1 MPLSYEVEPGS
12 ATRTAWSGE
21 PADPARCFADR
32 YQIAGGEL
40 DFAPPPWI
48 FDYWPPA

>member
-1 MPLSYEVEPGS
+1 MSLSRNAQPG
-12 ATRTAWSGE
+12 RHG
-21 PADPARCFADR
+21 PASRPTQRVALRPVI
-32 YQIAGGEL
+32 QIAGGEL